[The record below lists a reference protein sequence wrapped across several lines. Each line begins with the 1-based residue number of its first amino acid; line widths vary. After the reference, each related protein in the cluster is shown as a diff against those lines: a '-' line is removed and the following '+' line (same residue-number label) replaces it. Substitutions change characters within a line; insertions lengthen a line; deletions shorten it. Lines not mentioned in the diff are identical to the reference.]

1 MERTFNDYLSD
12 VFFKVFIGLL
22 ITTAVAFGVYRFGL
36 YENSTLIYGSLIVE
50 FICVLVFTFTF
61 RKLPKSI
68 VYLLYLFYCALT
80 GVAFSIYP
88 LIYDGGSIILAITI
102 TTALFLS
109 LAVYGH
115 FTKRDLSK
123 ISTYLFFGLIG
134 IIVSS
139 IINLFLG
146 NPMMDLIISCATI
159 IIFMGYTAFD
169 TQKLFEYY
177 RWEKDGYD
185 ENYSIYGA
193 FQLYLDYINL
203 FIEILKIIGSSK
215 DDD

>member
-22 ITTAVAFGVYRFGL
+22 ITAAVAFGVYKLGL

-50 FICVLVFTFTF
+50 IICVLVFTFTF

-109 LAVYGH
+109 LAIYGH

-123 ISTYLFFGLIG
+123 IGTYLFFGLIG
-134 IIVSS
+134 ILISS

-146 NPMMDLIISCATI
+146 NPMMDLIISCVTI

-169 TQKLFEYY
+169 TQKLMTYY
-177 RWEKDGYD
+177 EWEKDGYD

-203 FIEILKIIGSSK
+203 FIEILKIFGSSK

>member
-22 ITTAVAFGVYRFGL
+22 ITAAVAFGVYRLGL

-169 TQKLFEYY
+169 TQKLMTYY
-177 RWEKDGYD
+177 EWEKDGYD